1 MVKVA
6 ILGFGVVGSGV
17 AEVLSGNGAG
27 IQKKADELIEVK
39 YILDVRDFHDSPF
52 AQHFVKDFS
61 VIEHDPEVNVVVETI
76 GGVGAALDFTERA
89 LKQGKSVVTSNKE
102 LVATHGRRLLDLAAQ
117 NNAVYLFEASV
128 GGGIPIIQPM
138 HQCLAANRIREV
150 VGILNGTTNFI
161 LTRMIREQMG
171 FDEALKMAQELG
183 YAERNPAADV
193 EGIDTCRKICILAS
207 LAFGRQVD
215 PKTVYTEGITKL
227 TLADAA
233 YAEHSDRAVKL
244 IGRAKQLEDGN
255 LTTMVFPVFLPKSS
269 QLSGIDDVFNGI
281 LVRGDAT
288 GDVMFYGKGAGKFPT
303 ASAVAADLIEAV
315 KASGTS
321 CSLTWEETPKA
332 QIKDW
337 RVVPFSF
344 YLRIR
349 TTDPQ
354 AVLSKLRNQMPELKI
369 LSRSGQPEDEVAV
382 ETSPMSERRLEEI
395 WSGLSGS
402 ENQLLGKIRIL
413 DD

>member
-1 MVKVA
+1 
-6 ILGFGVVGSGV
+6 
-17 AEVLSGNGAG
+17 
-27 IQKKADELIEVK
+27 
-39 YILDVRDFHDSPF
+39 
-52 AQHFVKDFS
+52 
-61 VIEHDPEVNVVVETI
+61 
-76 GGVGAALDFTERA
+76 
-89 LKQGKSVVTSNKE
+89 
-102 LVATHGRRLLDLAAQ
+102 
-117 NNAVYLFEASV
+117 
-128 GGGIPIIQPM
+128 
-138 HQCLAANRIREV
+138 
-150 VGILNGTTNFI
+150 
-161 LTRMIREQMG
+161 
-171 FDEALKMAQELG
+171 
-183 YAERNPAADV
+183 
-193 EGIDTCRKICILAS
+193 
-207 LAFGRQVD
+207 
-215 PKTVYTEGITKL
+215 
-227 TLADAA
+227 
-233 YAEHSDRAVKL
+233 
-244 IGRAKQLEDGN
+244 
-255 LTTMVFPVFLPKSS
+255 MVFPVFLPKSS